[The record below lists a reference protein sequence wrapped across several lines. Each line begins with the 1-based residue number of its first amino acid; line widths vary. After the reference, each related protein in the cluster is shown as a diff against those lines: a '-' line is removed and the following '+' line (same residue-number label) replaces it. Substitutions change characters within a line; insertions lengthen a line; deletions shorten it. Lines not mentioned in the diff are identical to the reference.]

1 MQEELSMIQKNQT
14 WELVER
20 PEHRK
25 VIGVKWMFRTK
36 LNVDDSIDKH
46 KARLVVKGYAQAF
59 GVHFSETFNL
69 FHGWINQIAAGTSCS
84 ENGCKVFQ
92 LDVKSAFLNGY
103 LQEEIHVQQPEEFV
117 VKGQDNKDYLLEKAL
132 HGLN

>member
-46 KARLVVKGYAQAF
+46 KARLVVQ
-59 GVHFSETFNL
+59 
-69 FHGWINQIAAGTSCS
+69 
-84 ENGCKVFQ
+84 
-92 LDVKSAFLNGY
+92 
-103 LQEEIHVQQPEEFV
+103 
-117 VKGQDNKDYLLEKAL
+117 
-132 HGLN
+132 GLW